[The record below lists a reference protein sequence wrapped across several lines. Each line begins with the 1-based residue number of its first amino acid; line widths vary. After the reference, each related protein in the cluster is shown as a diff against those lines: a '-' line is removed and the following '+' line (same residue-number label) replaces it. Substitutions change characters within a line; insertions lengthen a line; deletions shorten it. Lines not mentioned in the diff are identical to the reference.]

1 MLARTALVIACLELA
16 GCAAFRPPPAP
27 PELARARAAIRGAE
41 REGASADRRAAMHL
55 ALARSELAQ
64 ARRRLSVGDQEGA
77 RWLLRRAEVDA
88 ELSTLVVREAGLR
101 DAASRT
107 LDQASTLAEGK
118 KASTLAEGKKASTLA
133 GGKKASTLAGGKK

>member
-16 GCAAFRPPPAP
+16 GCAAIRPPASP
-27 PELARARAAIRGAE
+27 PELARAEAAIGEAE

-64 ARRRLSVGDQEGA
+64 ARRRMSVGDREGA

-88 ELSTLVVREAGLR
+88 ELSTLIVREAGLR
-101 DAASRT
+101 DAADRT
-107 LDQASTLAEGK
+107 LDQASTIAER
-118 KASTLAEGKKASTLA
+118 AE
-133 GGKKASTLAGGKK
+133 